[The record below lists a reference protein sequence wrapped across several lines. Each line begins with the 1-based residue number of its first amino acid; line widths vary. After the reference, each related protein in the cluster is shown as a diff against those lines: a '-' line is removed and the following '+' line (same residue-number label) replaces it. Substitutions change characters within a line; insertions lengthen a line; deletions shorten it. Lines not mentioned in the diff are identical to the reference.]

1 MLVQTL
7 QHKILPENSLERSL
21 KLYSYSWN
29 WVHRTLKW
37 WYPYHC
43 FIYQFPGSNEK
54 SQRHQVSRGFRK
66 RDTTGLV
73 AERGDHPCPRTEFGV
88 HVHELSIVAR
98 VGTKLLDVLETG
110 HRIFLYLICKVGQKN
125 NPRRLAR
132 HTILLSSSFFLF
144 HVFDMLVCCFHSLGD
159 LKLPGKREFGRRYA
173 LARYEDIPFLDMK
186 ENFLKMK
193 QRKQWEKQ
201 KRLVRAT

>member
-1 MLVQTL
+1 MLYKRYNIKYYLV
-7 QHKILPENSLERSL
+7 KEKRSL

-29 WVHRTLKW
+29 WIHRTLKW
-37 WYPYHC
+37 WYPYH

-66 RDTTGLV
+66 RDT

-88 HVHELSIVAR
+88 HVHGLSIVAR

-110 HRIFLYLICKVGQKN
+110 HRIFLYLICKVDQKN

-132 HTILLSSSFFLF
+132 HTILLSSFFLF
-144 HVFDMLVCCFHSLGD
+144 HVFDMLACCFHSLGD
-159 LKLPGKREFGRRYA
+159 LKLPGRIRPKVCSREIRGHTFSRHEGKFS
-173 LARYEDIPFLDMK
+173 ENETEKTMGKTK
-186 ENFLKMK
+186 EAGSSNI
-193 QRKQWEKQ
+193 E
-201 KRLVRAT
+201 T